1 MGPRMIIEQHD
12 SDSDRHRWRGEMTGC
27 PRLDRED
34 SSSNDRWR
42 RASKVWWKK
51 LKREFAGIIK
61 DGEEQ
66 VAELA
71 HHCAV
76 SSKRVMVAFDSLTP
90 DSSRLESLDR
100 RRQGQTESA
109 TGVL

>member
-1 MGPRMIIEQHD
+1 
-12 SDSDRHRWRGEMTGC
+12 MTGG

-42 RASKVWWKK
+42 RASEGWWKK
-51 LKREFAGIIK
+51 LKRAFAGIIK

-71 HHCAV
+71 RHCAL
-76 SSKRVMVAFDSLTP
+76 SSKRVMVAFDSLTH
-90 DSSRLESLDR
+90 DSSRLDR